1 VNTPDYAPPAT
12 DLDAFSKKAFAV
24 GVVALAACAAG
35 YFTTPDRFFRSWLTG
50 WVWVLGIALGAHAV
64 YLIHLLSRG
73 AWGLVIRR
81 VLEAAGRSIPV
92 FALLFLPILPGLRV
106 LYPWADASRVA
117 HDEIL
122 HHQSAYLNVPFF
134 LARLIL
140 YFVVWAGFAY
150 ALSSLSRKQDRAADP
165 AAVERKMQM
174 LAGPGLVLHILAVTF
189 FAVDVFMSLNP
200 HWFSTIYGLYL
211 LGGQGVSGLAFVILI
226 ALLLSTRKP
235 MDAVLQPRH
244 VHDWGKLL
252 LAFMMLW
259 SYFAFSQFL
268 IVWSGDLPEEI
279 GFFKNRFAGGWGAVA
294 VGLVLFHFAVPFLI
308 LLSRNLKRDVKKLSV
323 VAALLLVMR
332 WVDLWWLS
340 APAFSP
346 ELLTFHWLDVAAPL
360 AMGGIF
366 LGLFARQLRSRPLL
380 PVHDPHLADAI
391 AVPEGHHV

>member
-1 VNTPDYAPPAT
+1 VNTAEYAPPAA

-24 GVVALAACAAG
+24 GAAALAVCAAG
-35 YFTTPDRFFRSWLTG
+35 YVLAPDRFFRAWLTG

-64 YLIHLLSRG
+64 YLVHLLSRG

-81 VLEAAGRSIPV
+81 VVEAAGRTIPA
-92 FALLFLPILPGLRV
+92 FALFFLPILPGLKA
-106 LYPWADASRVA
+106 LYPWANAERVA

-122 HHQSAYLNVPFF
+122 HHQSVYLNVPFF
-134 LARLIL
+134 LARLVL
-140 YFVVWAGFAY
+140 YFLIWAGFAA
-150 ALSSLSRKQDRAADP
+150 ALSNLSRKQDGSADP

-211 LGGQGVSGLAFVILI
+211 LGGQGVSGMAFVILI

-279 GFFKNRFAGGWGAVA
+279 GFFKDRFSGGWGAVA
-294 VGLVLFHFAVPFLI
+294 MGLVLFHFAVPFLI
-308 LLSRNLKRDVKKLSV
+308 LLSRNLKRDVRKLSI
-323 VAALLLVMR
+323 VAGLLLVMR

-346 ELLTFHWLDVAAPL
+346 NLLTFHWLDVAAPV